1 LAGESDEAQFQA
13 TGQGLFCFRVDG
25 HPNRS
30 RVKWKQWE
38 LERRFHQFESEL

>member
-13 TGQGLFCFRVDG
+13 TGHRLFRFKVDG

-30 RVKWKQWE
+30 RVKWSQVE
-38 LERRFHQFESEL
+38 AGRGT